1 MPMKSSEKSPI
12 RSLRKYLSEVLNN
25 RKPTRKVKPLL
36 FAVVFIPKFSI
47 HVKYI
52 FNLQLSSRR
61 RLSFS
66 SIFWLNIQS
75 VVVKLQSRI
84 I

>member
-12 RSLRKYLSEVLNN
+12 RSSRKYLTQVLNN

-36 FAVVFIPKFSI
+36 FAVDFIPKFSI

-52 FNLQLSSRR
+52 FNLQLSSRH
-61 RLSFS
+61 RLVFFLY
-66 SIFWLNIQS
+66 ILNIQP

>member
-12 RSLRKYLSEVLNN
+12 RSSRKYLTQVLNN

-36 FAVVFIPKFSI
+36 FAVVFIPKISI

-52 FNLQLSSRR
+52 YLIYNLALVID
-61 RLSFS
+61 LSFS
-66 SIFWLNIQS
+66 SIF
-75 VVVKLQSRI
+75 
-84 I
+84 